1 MPQTPRDTLSARWIA
16 PVMLLLGSIC
26 FVLVWTLLA
35 IYLEDQSSWMAVLGA
50 IDSALLLRL
59 GGMQPGSR
67 RAALAVG
74 ATLGIILLFNWA
86 MVATQIGMVMGLN
99 PLDSALKLGMHH
111 AHTLASLANSG
122 TDLAWMGAALVLA
135 WLLGR

>member
-1 MPQTPRDTLSARWIA
+1 MPQTPRDTLSPRWIA

-35 IYLEDQSSWMAVLGA
+35 IYLEGQSSWMAVVAA
-50 IDSALLLRL
+50 IGSALLLRL
-59 GGMQPGSR
+59 SGMPPGIG

-74 ATLGIILLFNWA
+74 ATAGIILLFNGA
-86 MVATQIGMVMGLN
+86 MIATQIGIIMGLN

-111 AHTLASLANSG
+111 ARTLAGLANSG
-122 TDLAWMGAALVLA
+122 LDLAWMAAALITA

>member
-1 MPQTPRDTLSARWIA
+1 MPPTPRDTPSARWIA
-16 PVMLLLGSIC
+16 PVMLLLGSTC

-35 IYLEDQSSWMAVLGA
+35 IYLDSQSTWMAVVGA

-59 GGMQPGSR
+59 GGMRPGIR

-74 ATLGIILLFNWA
+74 ATSGIILIFNWV

-111 AHTLASLANSG
+111 AQILACLANG
-122 TDLAWMGAALVLA
+122 GADLTWMAVALLVAWWLA
-135 WLLGR
+135 R

>member
-1 MPQTPRDTLSARWIA
+1 MPPTPRDTLSARWIA
-16 PVMLLLGSIC
+16 PVMLLLGSTC

-35 IYLEDQSSWMAVLGA
+35 IYLESQSSWMAVVA
-50 IDSALLLRL
+50 AVDSALLLRL
-59 GGMQPGSR
+59 GGMRPGIG

-74 ATLGIILLFNWA
+74 ATVAIILVFNWA

-111 AHTLASLANSG
+111 AQILADLANNG
-122 TDLAWMGAALVLA
+122 ADLAWMALALVVA
-135 WLLGR
+135 WWMAR

>member
-1 MPQTPRDTLSARWIA
+1 MPHTPCDTRSARWIV
-16 PVMLLLGSIC
+16 PVMLLLGSAC

-35 IYLEDQSSWMAVLGA
+35 IYLECQSSWMAVVGA
-50 IDSALLLRL
+50 IESALLLRL
-59 GGMQPGSR
+59 GGMRPGIR

-74 ATLGIILLFNWA
+74 ATAGIILLFNWV

-111 AHTLASLANSG
+111 AQILASLANG
-122 TDLAWMGAALVLA
+122 GADLAWMALALVLA
-135 WLLGR
+135 WLLAR